1 MNDDHKISTKNG
13 LSSLKRK
20 QNKNNFIE
28 IGGEWGYMIHI
39 KKKCQRGK
47 ITWGNWQYINTE
59 MLHLCTDCKSFFG
72 GEFSCLKKMMIYIA
86 FYYIRLETQI
96 FFQLWFSSF

>member
-39 KKKCQRGK
+39 KKMSKGENNMGK
-47 ITWGNWQYINTE
+47 LAI
-59 MLHLCTDCKSFFG
+59 H
-72 GEFSCLKKMMIYIA
+72 
-86 FYYIRLETQI
+86 
-96 FFQLWFSSF
+96 